1 MKFILVFIIFHLI
14 VSILISPLIMIS
26 IISNVKHDKKLKKIY
41 NRENK
46 RNNLN
51 ANVNTITNVVQNT
64 DTNNDYVNVNTNKKY
79 WYYSKKQLLTN
90 HEKYY
95 YNALIGYANK
105 YNFHLLAKVRLA
117 DLIEADE
124 RNYSNKQFAF
134 YKIQAK
140 HIDFALCDKSNLEPV
155 LIIEIDDNTHN
166 DAERIKRDNFVDE
179 VLNKTGYKIVHL
191 KGLKNIEYTLNYIL
205 GIK

>member
-1 MKFILVFIIFHLI
+1 MKLILVFIIFHLF
-14 VSILISPLIMIS
+14 VSIIISPFIMLS
-26 IISNVKHDKKLKKIY
+26 IIKNVKHDRKLKKIY
-41 NRENK
+41 NSENK
-46 RNNLN
+46 KNNIN
-51 ANVNTITNVVQNT
+51 ANTN
-64 DTNNDYVNVNTNKKY
+64 TNNKY

-117 DLIEADE
+117 DLVEADE
-124 RNYSNKQFAF
+124 RNYSKKQFAF